1 MGRGGKAIAGGL
13 GTVVS
18 LGLMASVF
26 VELHPFTEAAWWSW
40 RVDPSRF
47 LQALPSQW
55 TWFLPF
61 LVLAALQLPARAL
74 QWQGTLR
81 PKVPLARRYH
91 WVAIGAFVNNA
102 LPGKLGD
109 VSRAWLLAREEDL
122 PFVESLGSVAVC
134 KLLELVALV
143 LLAALTLL
151 TPFVPQV
158 LRGGLKVA
166 ALACVALCLGVF
178 GLAHFAG
185 RIASAVR
192 ARGGWP
198 RLTRFFQDA
207 DAGLLTLRRPAALAR
222 ALAASA
228 LPVLA
233 PAVGYGLA
241 LNVMGVHHGWLG
253 GPLVLLAI
261 TVGQSVMVIPAGV
274 GLYFVAT
281 RWSAQALGATAEQAA
296 LLATLTEVALLV
308 AQCGPGAFSLWRT
321 QRGWAWL
328 GRVREEASQAQAT
341 PVQAR

>member
-1 MGRGGKAIAGGL
+1 ML
-13 GTVVS
+13 VS
-18 LGLMASVF
+18 LALVASVF
-26 VELHPFTEAAWWSW
+26 VELHPFTQAARFRW

-55 TWFLPF
+55 GWFLPF
-61 LVLAALQLPARAL
+61 VVLAALQLPARAL

-81 PKVPLARRYH
+81 REVPFSRRYH

-109 VSRAWLLAREEDL
+109 VSRAWLLAREEGV

-134 KLLELVALV
+134 KLLELVALI

-151 TPFVPQV
+151 SPSVPPV

-166 ALACVALCLGVF
+166 ACACVALCLGVL

-185 RIASAVR
+185 RIALALR
-192 ARGGWP
+192 ARGGWA

-207 DAGLLTLRRPAALAR
+207 DAGLSTLRRPSALGR
-222 ALAASA
+222 ALAVSS

-233 PAVGYGLA
+233 PALGYGLA
-241 LNVMGVHHGWLG
+241 LSVMGVPHGWVG

-281 RWSAQALGATAEQAA
+281 QWSAQALGATAEQAA
-296 LLATLTEVALLV
+296 VLATLTEVALIA
-308 AQCGPGAFSLWRT
+308 AQCGLGALSLWRS

-328 GRVREEASQAQAT
+328 GRIRAEASQAQVA
-341 PVQAR
+341 PVEGR